1 MMVTQKGRDLT
12 GRYGCGS
19 GTEKMNHET
28 MNQRIG
34 VIIHLRPPARKPQM
48 PDSEIL
54 HYFGT
59 PIEQLSREEL
69 IEVVKYLYQE
79 HAELLQSHRSLRKEH
94 FCNLVQGARDKP
106 DRP

>member
-1 MMVTQKGRDLT
+1 
-12 GRYGCGS
+12 
-19 GTEKMNHET
+19 
-28 MNQRIG
+28 
-34 VIIHLRPPARKPQM
+34 M

-94 FCNLVQGARDKP
+94 FCNPNPTPVTPPPFPAASADPIVCHRC
-106 DRP
+106 

>member
-1 MMVTQKGRDLT
+1 
-12 GRYGCGS
+12 
-19 GTEKMNHET
+19 
-28 MNQRIG
+28 
-34 VIIHLRPPARKPQM
+34 M

-59 PIEQLSREEL
+59 PIEQLSREDL
-69 IEVVKYLYQE
+69 IEAVKYLYQE

-106 DRP
+106 GRP